1 MYIPC
6 QAYNRTG
13 IGHVKDFIT
22 FETVLVLFLVLF
34 EILSCPWAE
43 AAHTRR

>member
-22 FETVLVLFLVLF
+22 FETELVLLLVLL
-34 EILSCPWAE
+34 ENSVLPMG
-43 AAHTRR
+43 